1 MEGVPTMRKRVI
13 APKVILAM
21 LIISPLARAQT
32 APPKSGAA
40 KEQKAA
46 PAAPVFVDVDD
57 WGHPI
62 TPVSTDHKA
71 APAPRHDISGIW
83 DPGMNAT
90 QVLGTLGASAMPE
103 DGKPEHQPPYT
114 PLGRE
119 ALNRTKP
126 SNGVRSVLPA
136 DTNDPVVYCDPQ
148 GMPREDLYE
157 LRTTQILQTPQSV
170 VLLYQF
176 GKIWRVAWT
185 DGRTLPE
192 DPESRWFGYSVGKW
206 EDDYTFVVQTSG
218 MDERTWVDRAGR
230 PHSGD
235 LRVEERFHRVDHD
248 RLELTVTINDPKMYT
263 KPWVALDKV
272 RFQLQTRD
280 YDVRE
285 MICSPTDF
293 AEYNK
298 LIGNPA
304 SGKDSK

>member
-1 MEGVPTMRKRVI
+1 MERVPTMRKCFVAPRV
-13 APKVILAM
+13 VLAM
-21 LIISPLARAQT
+21 LIISPLVRPQT
-32 APPKSGAA
+32 APPRSGTA
-40 KEQKAA
+40 KEQESA
-46 PAAPVFVDVDD
+46 PTSPEPIYFDD

-62 TPVSTDHKA
+62 TPIAKGQKA
-71 APAPRHDISGIW
+71 ALAPRHDISGIW
-83 DPGMNAT
+83 DPGMNPT
-90 QVLGTLGASAMPE
+90 QVLGTLGASAMPD
-103 DGKPEHQPPYT
+103 DGKPEHQLPYT

-157 LRTTQILQTPQSV
+157 LRTTQVLQTPQSV
-170 VLLYQF
+170 FLL
-176 GKIWRVAWT
+176 
-185 DGRTLPE
+185 
-192 DPESRWFGYSVGKW
+192 
-206 EDDYTFVVQTSG
+206 
-218 MDERTWVDRAGR
+218 DERTWVDRAGR

-248 RLELTVTINDPKMYT
+248 HLELTVKINDPKMYT
-263 KPWVALDKV
+263 KPWVALDKA

-304 SGKDSK
+304 SDKDGR

>member
-1 MEGVPTMRKRVI
+1 MRKRLV
-13 APKVILAM
+13 APEVVLVV
-21 LIISPLARAQT
+21 LIFSPFVRSQT
-32 APPKSGAA
+32 PEPQSGAV
-40 KEQKAA
+40 KGQKAA
-46 PAAPVFVDVDD
+46 PAAPLPVDVDD
-57 WGHPI
+57 WGHPV
-62 TPVSTDHKA
+62 TAPMKGQKS

-83 DPGMNAT
+83 DPGIDPT
-90 QVLGTLGASAMPE
+90 QVLGVLGASAMPE
-103 DGKPEHQPPYT
+103 DGKPEHELPYT

-126 SNGVRSVLPA
+126 TSGARSVLPA
-136 DTNDPVVYCDPQ
+136 DTNDPVFYCDPQ

-157 LRTTQILQTPQSV
+157 LRTIQILQTPV
-170 VLLYQF
+170 NVAILYQF
-176 GKIWRVAWT
+176 GKIWRVVWT
-185 DGRTLPE
+185 DGRDLPK
-192 DPESRWFGYSVGKW
+192 DPEPRWFGYSVGKW

-218 MDERTWVDRAGR
+218 IDERTWVDRAGR

-248 RLELTVTINDPKMYT
+248 HLELTVKINDPKMYT
-263 KPWVALDKV
+263 KPWVALDKA

-304 SGKDSK
+304 SDKDGR

>member
-1 MEGVPTMRKRVI
+1 MERVPTMPKRFVT
-13 APKVILAM
+13 PGVVLAL
-21 LIISPLARAQT
+21 LIVSPLARPQT
-32 APPKSGAA
+32 APPQSGAA

-46 PAAPVFVDVDD
+46 PAAPAFVDADD

-62 TPVSTDHKA
+62 TAVSTDHKA

-83 DPGMNAT
+83 DPGMDAT
-90 QVLGTLGASAMPE
+90 HVIGTQGASAMPD

-170 VLLYQF
+170 ALLYQF
-176 GKIWRVAWT
+176 GKVWRVVWA
-185 DGRTLPE
+185 DGRGLPK
-192 DPESRWFGYSVGKW
+192 DPEPRWFGYSVGKW

-218 MDERTWVDRAGR
+218 IDERTWVDRAGR

-235 LRVEERFHRVDHD
+235 LRVEERFHRVDRDH
-248 RLELTVTINDPKMYT
+248 LELTVTINDPKMYT

-304 SGKDSK
+304 SNKDGR